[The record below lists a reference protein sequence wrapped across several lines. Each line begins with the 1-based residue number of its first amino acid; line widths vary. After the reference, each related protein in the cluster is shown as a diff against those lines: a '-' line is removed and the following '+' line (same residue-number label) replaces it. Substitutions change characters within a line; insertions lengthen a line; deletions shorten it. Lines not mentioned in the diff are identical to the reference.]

1 MKRCNGGGFK
11 GNFSLGFVLTLV
23 IAKVFAISTTVNE
36 GWRGGIIIPLFFIGA
51 CLGKAIAIITPA
63 SNENLA
69 MICVMAALN
78 STVTRTPIST
88 TLLLAKLTEFSTFT
102 PILFASL
109 VGFFLA
115 PGYPFITSQRK
126 VD

>member
-1 MKRCNGGGFK
+1 
-11 GNFSLGFVLTLV
+11 LTLV
-23 IAKVFAISTTVNE
+23 VAKVLAISVTING

-51 CLGKAIAIITPA
+51 CLGKAITIINPVA
-63 SNENLA
+63 SNETLA

-88 TLLLAKLTEFSTFT
+88 TLLLAKLTGLSTFT

-115 PGYPFITSQRK
+115 PRSPFITSQRK